1 MKTQL
6 YEQGSNPLDR
16 FKKKDTTNTVTPIDQ
31 TDKKIIPIEDPDRNK
46 KKIQPPVVEKNPVN
60 RAGKLVRASRAK
72 KDLISP
78 SLIRDLELA
87 TKRAKIGDVQIT
99 FAVTGHDRKVDG
111 TDVDSRH
118 YTGDAVDISMINGV
132 TYNSNPKMFTTLG
145 NILAAELRKMGYVP
159 YEQKLGKKSLIWQ
172 SKDHYNHLHVSNM
185 PMPGLSTQQLA
196 IHKYVRQARRELYDM
211 ITKSPE
217 LYFRNFKAFTLWIG
231 SGRRIGTD
239 DEEGASEYL
248 KKTWESYWGTGSLT
262 YDLRQAMKKA
272 HPHDQANIKYL
283 FELVDLIAKK
293 IKAGK
298 SGEWKITFWDYDTST
313 KKWKQVKRSYIW
325 DYM

>member
-1 MKTQL
+1 MKTRIIN
-6 YEQGSNPLDR
+6 EQGGLGGEFDE
-16 FKKKDTTNTVTPIDQ
+16 FKQEPEKTTEPENKNKTVV
-31 TDKKIIPIEDPDRNK
+31 DPDRNK
-46 KKIQPPVVEKNPVN
+46 KKKKSQVIEKNPVN
-60 RAGKLVRASRAK
+60 RAGKLVRAIWAK

-217 LYFRNFKAFTLWIG
+217 LYFQNFKAWTINIG
-231 SGRRIGTD
+231 SGRNVGTD
-239 DEEGASEYL
+239 DERAASKYL
-248 KKTWESYWGTGSLT
+248 TDTWEEYWGTGAKT
-262 YDLRQAMKKA
+262 YDLRNALKYA
-272 HPHDQANIKYL
+272 HPHDRENIKTL
-283 FELVDLIAKK
+283 IILVNLIALSILK
-293 IKAGK
+293 
-298 SGEWKITFWDYDTST
+298 GESKTWSVTFWNYDEST
-313 KKWKQVKRSYIW
+313 KTWKQVKRTYRW